1 MRAWSSFELAGAPRE
16 AAADDDGAPVDR
28 AFCCQRVDDAP
39 PRREAEGPRCGEL
52 SEAIGSLAPWRRCA
66 CEFAEG
72 GR

>member
-1 MRAWSSFELAGAPRE
+1 LAGAPRE

-52 SEAIGSLAPWRRCA
+52 SEAIGSLAP
-66 CEFAEG
+66 
-72 GR
+72 